1 MIDEIVKS
9 TREASAVLD
18 RIKSMPCEGLEKEVI
33 LPLLRKA
40 VNLKLMIQEDTQT
53 DIRKLVIMSIKG
65 DSEGDKEIR
74 LPPDQPGGSEKGTAA
89 YVYRE
94 GAGNCHGG

>member
-40 VNLKLMIQEDTQT
+40 VNHISLLMKTILISTAYSKKSQTLLHSNIGNYIKSNRLIIFTQRFT
-53 DIRKLVIMSIKG
+53 YFFQP
-65 DSEGDKEIR
+65 
-74 LPPDQPGGSEKGTAA
+74 LPPYT
-89 YVYRE
+89 
-94 GAGNCHGG
+94 